1 MSKAKDFNEFST
13 GCRCNMWQLQ
23 PALSDSLSK
32 TFLNSTFAGRK
43 LHTKNPS
50 ESTFHCRPFW
60 ISLHFPRF
68 WLFCV
73 TKMIQKMLRFPREHS
88 LCNSTD
94 VILLQRPEH
103 DDFVQPDSKHDSA
116 VDWTKNMESSFFSLQ
131 KVACQ
136 NICWGSNLLRN
147 SGLKKLF
154 ISWSNW
160 KWDAKWRAKNSMIM
174 RCWGYDVHTVH
185 SLSLLYDPLWNSW
198 ISP

>member
-116 VDWTKNMESSFFSLQ
+116 VDWTKTWKARFFHCKKLLVKTS
-131 KVACQ
+131 VEEAT
-136 NICWGSNLLRN
+136 CWGILVWRN
-147 SGLKKLF
+147 SSSPEVIG
-154 ISWSNW
+154 SEMQN
-160 KWDAKWRAKNSMIM
+160 
-174 RCWGYDVHTVH
+174 DVRKTQ
-185 SLSLLYDPLWNSW
+185 W
-198 ISP
+198 